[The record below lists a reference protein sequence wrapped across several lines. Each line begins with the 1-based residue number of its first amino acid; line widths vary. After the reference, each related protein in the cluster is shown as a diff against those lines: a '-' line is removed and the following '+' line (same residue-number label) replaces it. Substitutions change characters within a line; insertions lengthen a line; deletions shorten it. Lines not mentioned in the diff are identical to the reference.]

1 MTTKEWITFV
11 TEKLNESAKVN
22 GMVDN
27 GKRTKKEEPSH
38 LITQPQGRKFE
49 SYRKEEK
56 SENKT

>member
-1 MTTKEWITFV
+1 M

-38 LITQPQGRKFE
+38 LITRPQGRKFE